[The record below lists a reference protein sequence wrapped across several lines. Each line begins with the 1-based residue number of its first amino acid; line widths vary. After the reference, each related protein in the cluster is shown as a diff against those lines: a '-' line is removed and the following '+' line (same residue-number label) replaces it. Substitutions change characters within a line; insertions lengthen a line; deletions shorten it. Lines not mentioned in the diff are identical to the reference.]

1 MAGRFVRA
9 SKYRHI
15 FGRSTKKELCY
26 DNLHIS
32 KNAWDS
38 NIIKAN
44 PVYLA
49 VNWESGGG
57 GAFAVIP
64 LSQKG
69 RAPEQIPLF
78 RGHTAPVLDTDWS
91 PFDDSLIASGSDDGK
106 VFIWKVPENFSLI
119 SDDDKGPQDVSPINK
134 LSGHTRKVGHVLFH
148 PVAENVLATNSGDF
162 TVKLWDIETGESKLT
177 LRHNELVQ
185 SISFSGNGALMVTT
199 SRDKKLRIWD
209 LRQEKAVH
217 ETQGHTG
224 AKNSRSV
231 WMGEVDRIATTGFS
245 RTSDRQLGL
254 WDPRQPN
261 EPIGGFQTLD
271 SIAGIC
277 MPFWDDGTKCLYLA
291 GRGDG
296 NIRYFEYANDELI
309 YLSEYK
315 SADAQ
320 RGVAF
325 IPKRGVALH
334 ENEVMRAFKTVN
346 DTYIE
351 PISFIVPRRL
361 GRPGLTASE
370 WFGGKDASIPL
381 FDLEHLYS
389 ADGTG
394 VDVSAAKTFE
404 QVTAPSP
411 APVPVKQPATPVETK
426 VAVTVLPPASEN
438 PVRPPSPIKQEAPQT
453 FEIPALKKVGRPSTP
468 PQAAPMQAEPKV
480 EKPAPVEIKRESP
493 TTAAPVF
500 LQHAYWKQTT
510 ADISVLASIP
520 TQLQKITTLL
530 ETQNKQLESQTD
542 QISELT
548 KQLECQTLHVS
559 ELTKEV
565 DGLKTQIGSEQ
576 AESAKK
582 DEIIRKLELELEQA
596 RS

>member
-9 SKYRHI
+9 SKYRHV

-32 KNAWDS
+32 RNAWDS

-44 PVYLA
+44 PTYLA

-64 LSQKG
+64 LSEKG

-91 PFDDSLIASGSDDGK
+91 PFNVSIIASGSDDGK
-106 VFIWKVPENFSLI
+106 VFIWKVPENFTLQC
-119 SDDDKGPQDVSPINK
+119 DGEPQDVAPVHR
-134 LSGHTRKVGHVLFH
+134 LAGHARKVGHVLWH

-162 TVKLWDIETGESKLT
+162 TVKLWDAETGDAKLT
-177 LRHNELVQ
+177 LKHNELVQ
-185 SISFSGNGALMVTT
+185 SMSFSGNGSMMVTT
-199 SRDKKLRIWD
+199 CRDKKLRIWD

-217 ETQGHTG
+217 EAAGHQG
-224 AKNSRSV
+224 AKNSRAV
-231 WMGEVDRIATTGFS
+231 WMGDLDRIATTGFT

-254 WDPRQPN
+254 WDIHKPS

-271 SIAGIC
+271 SISGVC

-296 NIRYFEYANDELI
+296 NIRYFEYANDDFI
-309 YLSEYK
+309 ILSEYK

-325 IPKRGVALH
+325 LPKRGVALH

-351 PISFIVPRRL
+351 PISFVVPRRAETFQNDIYPPAPS
-361 GRPGLTASE
+361 GRPGLKSSE
-370 WFGGKDASIPL
+370 WFGGKDASVPL
-381 FDLEHLYS
+381 FDLEQLYS
-389 ADGTG
+389 PEGAA
-394 VDVSAAKTFE
+394 VDVSMAKTFTP
-404 QVTAPSP
+404 VAAAVP
-411 APVPVKQPATPVETK
+411 APVAVSKPVAPVETK
-426 VAVTVLPPASEN
+426 IAASAPPAAES
-438 PVRPPSPIKQEAPQT
+438 PVRPPSPAKQDPAPQT
-453 FEIPALKKVGRPSTP
+453 FEIPALKKVARPPSP
-468 PQAAPMQAEPKV
+468 VKPESPKA
-480 EKPAPVEIKRESP
+480 EKPVVTTKTDFPASPVNVQDTP
-493 TTAAPVF
+493 
-500 LQHAYWKQTT
+500 
-510 ADISVLASIP
+510 DISVLVTIP
-520 TQLQKITTLL
+520 EQLVRITALL
-530 ETQNKQLESQTD
+530 ETQNKVLTSQTD
-542 QISELT
+542 QIAALT
-548 KQLECQTLHVS
+548 T
-559 ELTKEV
+559 EV
-565 DGLKTQIGSEQ
+565 DHLKMQISGEHSEN
-576 AESAKK
+576 AKK

>member
-9 SKYRHI
+9 SKYRHV

-32 KNAWDS
+32 RNAWDS

-44 PVYLA
+44 PTYLS

-64 LSQKG
+64 LSEKG

-91 PFDDSLIASGSDDGK
+91 PFNDSIIASGSDDGK
-106 VFIWKVPENFSLI
+106 VFIWKVPENFTLHC
-119 SDDDKGPQDVSPINK
+119 DGEPQDVAPVHR
-134 LSGHTRKVGHVLFH
+134 LAGHARKVGHVLWH

-162 TVKLWDIETGESKLT
+162 TIKLWDAETGDAKLT
-177 LRHNELVQ
+177 LKHNELVQ
-185 SISFSGNGALMVTT
+185 SMSFSGNGSMMVTT

-217 ETQGHTG
+217 EAAGHQG
-224 AKNSRSV
+224 AKNSRAV
-231 WMGEVDRIATTGFS
+231 WMGDLDRIATTGFT

-254 WDPRQPN
+254 WDIHKPT

-271 SIAGIC
+271 SISGVCI
-277 MPFWDDGTKCLYLA
+277 PFWDDGTKCLYLA

-296 NIRYFEYANDELI
+296 NIRYFEYANDDFI
-309 YLSEYK
+309 ILSEYK

-325 IPKRGVALH
+325 LPKRGVSLH

-351 PISFIVPRRL
+351 PISFVVPRRAETFQNDIYPPAPS
-361 GRPGLTASE
+361 GRPGLKSSE
-370 WFGGKDASIPL
+370 WFGGKDASVPL
-381 FDLEHLYS
+381 FDLEQLYS
-389 ADGTG
+389 PEGAA
-394 VDVSAAKTFE
+394 VDVSMAKTF
-404 QVTAPSP
+404 
-411 APVPVKQPATPVETK
+411 APVAAAAPASVIVSKPMAPVETK
-426 VAVTVLPPASEN
+426 VAASAPAPAAESS
-438 PVRPPSPIKQEAPQT
+438 VRPPSPVKQDPAPQS
-453 FEIPALKKVGRPSTP
+453 FETLALKKVARPPSP
-468 PQAAPMQAEPKV
+468 VKPDSPKA
-480 EKPAPVEIKRESP
+480 EKPAVNTKTDSPVSP
-493 TTAAPVF
+493 VHVQDTP
-500 LQHAYWKQTT
+500 
-510 ADISVLASIP
+510 DISVLATIP
-520 TQLQKITTLL
+520 EQLVRITALL
-530 ETQNKQLESQTD
+530 ETQNKLLASQTGQIGVLTTEVD
-542 QISELT
+542 QLKMQIS
-548 KQLECQTLHVS
+548 
-559 ELTKEV
+559 
-565 DGLKTQIGSEQ
+565 GEQ
-576 AESAKK
+576 SESAKK

-596 RS
+596 KS